1 MRDLVTPARREWE
14 GEPTTG
20 IGVTHAAYVTRAAEV
35 ITHCGRY
42 VDESFFTVPPTQTV
56 TCLAC
61 IVRNKE
67 A

>member
-1 MRDLVTPARREWE
+1 MKRRSRVWE

-20 IGVTHAAYVTRAAEV
+20 IGVTHAASPFQEYTL
-35 ITHCGRY
+35 ITDCGKCT
-42 VDESFFTVPPTQTV
+42 DFAFFQVPDTQTV